1 MPNQGWSYWAY
12 KILSWMEL
20 KDSEILLQKLSF
32 SLLSWVQGWHTRRLQ
47 APSDLTAGS
56 WCRGTSPLPALGDT
70 KKSILNTFRNTPRH
84 MKQVILRNFLCGS
97 CGSMQGFAKLSLT
110 QCSHITHQSHH
121 IHTTLT
127 LHVRRP
133 VTHRLT
139 GMRQRS
145 PGTWGGAWRI
155 RWQCR
160 HMKNFRR
167 KPRCW
172 VYLVNL
178 FSHSHLLLSY
188 VHIEF
193 LMWSLFRIWSVH
205 DVKFRSVRLAAVLPS
220 KQMTQVSTWECSY
233 TSALSPDKER

>member
-32 SLLSWVQGWHTRRLQ
+32 SLLSSVQGWHTRRLQ

-133 VTHRLT
+133 SYASLDWDEAT
-139 GMRQRS
+139 
-145 PGTWGGAWRI
+145 
-155 RWQCR
+155 
-160 HMKNFRR
+160 
-167 KPRCW
+167 KPRNVGW
-172 VYLVNL
+172 SLTDSLTMQTYEELQAEAALLSL
-178 FSHSHLLLSY
+178 FS
-188 VHIEF
+188 EF
-193 LMWSLFRIWSVH
+193 IL
-205 DVKFRSVRLAAVLPS
+205 
-220 KQMTQVSTWECSY
+220 T
-233 TSALSPDKER
+233 